1 MVERDWNHRLAAHE
15 LTHAGLL
22 ALHALR
28 DGPLTQRE
36 LAAASRVEEQT
47 MSRVLERLERNGHV
61 TRARDTA
68 DRRRLVIRR
77 TSTGGELSDDLT
89 RAGYADQLVA
99 ERVAD
104 PSSFRAELVRLVE
117 ASAPGGVADTPVA
130 VDFEP
135 DPRSS
140 ATQTPAPQAPASQSF
155 DGGVP

>member
-1 MVERDWNHRLAAHE
+1 MVERDWNHRLADHE

-61 TRARDTA
+61 TRQRDTT

-77 TSTGGELSDDLT
+77 TGAGGELSDELT

-117 ASAPGGVADTPVA
+117 ASLSSGAGA
-130 VDFEP
+130 VDDAVTTPGTAARTP
-135 DPRSS
+135 DEG
-140 ATQTPAPQAPASQSF
+140 AP
-155 DGGVP
+155 

>member
-1 MVERDWNHRLAAHE
+1 MERDWNQRLATHD

-28 DGPLTQRE
+28 DGALTQRE
-36 LAAASRVEEQT
+36 IAAASRVEEQT

-61 TRARDTA
+61 TRQRDTT

-77 TSTGGELSDDLT
+77 TNAGGELSDELT

-117 ASAPGGVADTPVA
+117 ASLNPGTATSDDASTSPVNRARTP
-130 VDFEP
+130 
-135 DPRSS
+135 
-140 ATQTPAPQAPASQSF
+140 
-155 DGGVP
+155 DGDVH